1 MFVLA
6 ELDHIVSIEGDT
18 NPLIVGNYSIL
29 ICVVICDFIPSIQWT
44 DPDRNQVTTYG
55 DSVNVGEQFT
65 DGNMTYLYLSFDPL
79 KLSHGGMYSCESTV
93 QDPPSSNVA
102 NRNIVV
108 QSKLRIKN
116 ILLIFLMANFKIFY

>member
-1 MFVLA
+1 MN
-6 ELDHIVSIEGDT
+6 IEGGT
-18 NPLIVGNYSIL
+18 KPLFVGNYSIL
-29 ICVVICDFIPSIQWT
+29 ICVAICDFIPSIQWI

-65 DGNMTYLYLSFDPL
+65 DGNTTYLYLSFDPL

-93 QDPPSSNVA
+93 QDPPSINVA

-116 ILLIFLMANFKIFY
+116 ILLIFSMFKSKIFI